1 MPNIITL
8 TSAEEKALQSL
19 AFSFSHDIDRLTLAS
34 LDQRGLARCRT
45 SSLGTDYWELTPW
58 GEEVL
63 AAIDEPLEGWKPKV
77 W

>member
-8 TSAEEKALQSL
+8 TSAEEQALQGL
-19 AFSFSHDIDRLTLAS
+19 DFHFSDGIDRLTLAG

-45 SSLGTDYWELTPW
+45 DHLGNDYWELTPW

-63 AAIDEPLEGWKPKV
+63 AAIEEPLEGWKPKV